1 MLYLSGCLPKKKEI
15 RHLLWK
21 NGIGLLLTP
30 QALRR
35 LPEQTE
41 TYSAWDWAAD
51 NACFS
56 NKWDSNKWLRWLQ
69 SIENPEKALF
79 ATVPDVVASHEQ
91 TVERWHEW
99 WESVK
104 TLNFKP
110 AFVIQNG
117 ATPDQV
123 PFDQAEAIFIGGSTE
138 WKLSEAAREIVVEAK
153 QKGLWVHMGRVNS
166 VRRLQIASEW
176 GCDSVDGTMLAFAPD
191 TNAHKLVDMMQ
202 EIRMQHSMFKVIQ

>member
-1 MLYLSGCLPKKKEI
+1 MLYLSGCLPNKKEI

-41 TYSAWDWAAD
+41 TYSDWDWAAD

-56 NKWDSNKWLRWLQ
+56 NKWDSSKWLRWLQ
-69 SIENPEKALF
+69 TIENPEKALF

-91 TVERWHEW
+91 TIERWHEW

-117 ATPDQV
+117 ATPNQV
-123 PFDQAEAIFIGGSTE
+123 PFDQAEAIFIGGTTE
-138 WKLSEAAREIVVEAK
+138 WKLSDAAREIVVEAK
-153 QKGLWVHMGRVNS
+153 QRGLWVHMGRVNS

-202 EIRMQHSMFKVIQ
+202 EIRMQHSMFKVSQ